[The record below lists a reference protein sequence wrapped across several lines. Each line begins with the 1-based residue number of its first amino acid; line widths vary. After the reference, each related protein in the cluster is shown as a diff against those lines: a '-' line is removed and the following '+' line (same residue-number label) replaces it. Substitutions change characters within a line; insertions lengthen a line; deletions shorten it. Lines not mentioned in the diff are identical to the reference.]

1 MSIEF
6 QKFQFLN
13 QKKELGTECREE
25 KQETPF
31 DKQSNTTLPFSNG
44 QVIERQGGVFV
55 LSAYLQ
61 RDHQT

>member
-13 QKKELGTECREE
+13 QKKELGTEWRKE

-31 DKQSNTTLPFSNG
+31 DKQYNFAFLK
-44 QVIERQGGVFV
+44 
-55 LSAYLQ
+55 
-61 RDHQT
+61 